1 MKKIFLPLL
10 ALAITATSC
19 DKYLDINQDPNSP
32 SQENV
37 TNDLIIKGVELNL
50 ATSYGNFF
58 RTLGGYYAQ
67 QYSQL
72 FGTSNYLDFS
82 QFITSQN
89 RSSGTYT
96 QLNTRVLNNLE
107 TIRKNAVASSD
118 WGTNLAATTLRAFT
132 YQVLVDAYGETPYT
146 EALREDIQAPKYDE
160 GSVVYNGVIAELD
173 EALSKVNDNTPV
185 IETFLFGKSSSKE
198 WIQFANALKLKML
211 MRMSKVQDVKS
222 QVATLI
228 ANNNFPATD
237 VSWAGIWADETG
249 KANPFYQ
256 EEFASYFGS
265 TQKNV
270 SLNLALLATMEDSE
284 DARLAKF
291 FDANS
296 SGQYKGGV
304 SGTNFSTSK
313 VYNAAFFNRPSV
325 KFNTPVYLISKAE
338 VEFFI
343 AEYYAQNGA
352 AANAKTHYD
361 NAIKAS
367 FVSAGLTAADADNII
382 NGAYAYNNANYQKLI
397 GIQKWAALAGTNN
410 FEAWTELRRLKF
422 PTFGNVSG
430 TDIYAAASDTYRPE
444 LLVPGTL
451 YTPISVFGELG
462 DKTILQRIR
471 YAQSSTNSNS
481 NAPSVKPD
489 KEPIF
494 WAK

>member
-1 MKKIFLPLL
+1 MKKILLPLL
-10 ALAITATSC
+10 ALAITTSSC
-19 DKYLDINQDPNSP
+19 DKYLDINEDPNSP

-37 TNDLIIKGVELNL
+37 SNDLIIKGVEMNL

-67 QYSQL
+67 QYAQL

-82 QFITSQN
+82 QFISSQN
-89 RSSGTYT
+89 RSSTTYT

-107 TIRKNAVASSD
+107 TIRKSSTASSD
-118 WGTNLAATTLRAFT
+118 WGTNLAATTLRVFT

-146 EALREDIQAPKYDE
+146 EALQADVLAPKYDE
-160 GSVVYNGVIAELD
+160 GSVVYTGIIAELD
-173 EALSKVNDNTPV
+173 EALSKVTENTPV
-185 IETFLFGKSSSKE
+185 VETFLFGKSSSKE

-211 MRMSKVQDVKS
+211 MRMSKVQDVKAE
-222 QVATLI
+222 VAALI
-228 ANNNFPATD
+228 AKNNFPTSD
-237 VSWAGIWADETG
+237 ITWSGIWLDETG

-256 EEFASYFGS
+256 EEFATYFGS
-265 TQKNV
+265 NQKNV
-270 SLNLALLATMEDSE
+270 SLNVALLATMEDSE

-296 SGQYKGGV
+296 SGQYRGGV
-304 SGTNFSTSK
+304 SGSNFSTSK
-313 VYNAAFFNRPSV
+313 VYNATFFNRPAV
-325 KFNTPVYLISKAE
+325 QFNSPLSLITKAE

-343 AEYYAQNGA
+343 AEYYAQTGA
-352 AANAKTHYD
+352 AVNAKTHYD
-361 NAIKAS
+361 NAIIAS
-367 FVSAGLTAADADNII
+367 FTSAGLKAEDADNII
-382 NGAYAYNNANYQKLI
+382 NGVYAYSNANYQKLI
-397 GIQKWAALAGTNN
+397 GIQKWVALSGTNN

-422 PTFGNVSG
+422 PTFGDVSG
-430 TDIYAAASDTYRPE
+430 TQIYNSASDTYKPE

-471 YAQSSTNSNS
+471 YAQSSTNANS